1 MKPIT
6 KEEFRWEFDRYVDM
20 YFVYLKKLEQKNTA
34 TDLYSYQH
42 QKRKWGKEA
51 KRIDEAYRL
60 SCEKS
65 LKEKSYE
72 EC

>member
-1 MKPIT
+1 
-6 KEEFRWEFDRYVDM
+6 M
-20 YFVYLKKLEQKNTA
+20 YFVYLKKMEQKNTA

-42 QKRKWGKEA
+42 QKRKWGREA